1 MTYFDMPDQG
11 GDGLG
16 WLIVSDQP
24 SDRDARQREIA
35 VWRDSNPGWFELVDE
50 LDRHLGYVS
59 PQYRIDQIKE
69 KFGGLRFYAKFV
81 PHSDDSPERVRVAAQ
96 LFRRLIDET
105 ERRSWDHCD
114 QCGDP
119 ANLYQTSEGW
129 LYTACVPHVRDEN
142 DERVTVRE

>member
-1 MTYFDMPDQG
+1 MIY
-11 GDGLG
+11 DGLE
-16 WLIVSDQP
+16 WLIMSDEP
-24 SDRDARQREIA
+24 SNRDVRQRQID

-50 LDRHLGYVS
+50 LDRHLDYVS

-69 KFGGLRFYAKFV
+69 KFGGLRFYATFV
-81 PHSDDSPERVRVAAQ
+81 PNPDDDPDRVRVAAQ

-114 QCGDP
+114 LCGDP
-119 ANLYQTSEGW
+119 ADLYQTSAGF

-142 DERVTVRE
+142 DERHTARR